1 MCMAAALGMH
11 RNFYQIRGPRFGIN
25 EQHFSNQRLSLAQKK
40 LQYFCRLHT
49 PDHAGNLAKHTISS
63 RIRVSGWVLCL
74 RTETAQT
81 WSVLCDHGNLSR
93 KFTDCSIYIRLSQL
107 HTCVTQQIAGWKIIR
122 SIHNHIKLCKN
133 FFCIF
138 SCNPLWV

>member
-11 RNFYQIRGPRFGIN
+11 WNFYQIRGPRFGIN

-49 PDHAGNLAKHTISS
+49 PDHAGNHAKHTISS

-74 RTETAQT
+74 RTEKSEA
-81 WSVLCDHGNLSR
+81 
-93 KFTDCSIYIRLSQL
+93 K
-107 HTCVTQQIAGWKIIR
+107 R
-122 SIHNHIKLCKN
+122 S
-133 FFCIF
+133 
-138 SCNPLWV
+138 